1 AQGRQGD
8 ARAIWREY
16 LDKQPDSDV
25 LRRTIKRL
33 TGAETP

>member
-1 AQGRQGD
+1 
-8 ARAIWREY
+8 REY

>member
-1 AQGRQGD
+1 
-8 ARAIWREY
+8 